1 MMAEAHP
8 CRREL
13 QTCVLVLY
21 VILIFVAAV
30 YYLFLVMDGSLNLL
44 KLPETA
50 ARGMVFNSM
59 LEHLLHGEFDVDPAA
74 IVFEG
79 SLRDGKT
86 YTYFGILPAL
96 LRLPLLTIGGLAWLD
111 VTGPYCALAATVALG
126 FKLASVALINDQL
139 PKNWLQATAFF
150 VLVLSL
156 LLGGAQIQFLRATLY
171 QETLEWAGAI
181 SAAFI
186 YCALRGL
193 VAKREFSTGLI
204 AVMAGLAGLSLLT
217 RVSTALGLYVASGL
231 LIVVLAWP
239 SAGTLQDRL
248 PRFFRGLASRRT
260 VVGLAIL
267 LSFVGLAGV
276 VNYQRWGN
284 PLEFYYD
291 PRTYIGYMTAPWRLA
306 RLETYG
312 VFNIGRF
319 WYGTLYYFLPIW
331 TISRSDGQ
339 FLFAEFETRMLD
351 AVETP
356 PGSFL
361 LSDPL
366 LLVLAGAYLLR
377 LPWLVRERLLDPGAV
392 AALMIG
398 LLIPMFLILTFMYMA
413 FRYRMEFYPFLEFSA
428 FLGFYAIC
436 LNPDEFSALS
446 RRRLSLILIATA
458 GFGIVASHFTL
469 FLHKISAP
477 GNYASGGADT
487 SGGSP
492 ADGWVDYYRAGLR
505 VIFPSLAQRLHL

>member
-1 MMAEAHP
+1 MMVKAHTVH
-8 CRREL
+8 CYSRISKRL
-13 QTCVLVLY
+13 LY
-21 VILIFVAAV
+21 SILIFTAAI
-30 YYLFLVMDGSLNLL
+30 YYFVLAIDGFNLF
-44 KLPETA
+44 KPPETA

-59 LEHLLHGEFDVDPAA
+59 LEHLLRGEFDVDPSA
-74 IVFEG
+74 IAFEG
-79 SLRDGKT
+79 SLRNGKT

-96 LRLPLLTIGGLAWLD
+96 LRLPLLAIGGLAWLD
-111 VTGPYCALAATVALG
+111 VTGPCCAIAATVALC
-126 FKLASVALINDQL
+126 FKLASAALINVQL
-139 PKNWLQATAFF
+139 PRSRLQATAFF

-193 VAKREFSTGLI
+193 IAKREFSAGLI

-217 RVSTALGLYVASGL
+217 RVSTALGLYFASGL

-239 SAGTLQDRL
+239 PAGSLRDRL
-248 PRFFRGLASRRT
+248 PRFLWGLASRQT
-260 VVGLAIL
+260 VVGLGIL
-267 LSFVGLAGV
+267 LGFVALAGI

-291 PRTYIGYMTAPWRLA
+291 PRTYIGYTTAPWRLA

-312 VFNIGRF
+312 VFNIGRL
-319 WYGTLYYFLPIW
+319 WYGILYYFFPIW

-339 FLFAEFETRMLD
+339 FLFSEFETRMLD

-366 LLVLAGAYLLR
+366 LLVLAGAYLIR
-377 LPWLVRERLLDPGAV
+377 LPALARERRLDLSAV
-392 AALMIG
+392 AALIIG
-398 LLIPMFLILTFMYMA
+398 LLIPVFLILTFMYMA

-436 LNPDEFSALS
+436 VNPGEFSALTRS
-446 RRRLSLILIATA
+446 RLSLILIAIA
-458 GFGIVASHFTL
+458 GFGIVGSHLTL
-469 FLHKISAP
+469 FLHKISPP
-477 GNYASGGADT
+477 GNYVSEGADARAV
-487 SGGSP
+487 SP
-492 ADGWVDYYRAGLR
+492 ANGWVDYYRFCLR
-505 VIFPSLAQRLHL
+505 AIFPSLAQRLHL